1 MRADFILLPNR
12 LQLTKI
18 EMYFQDG
25 EKFIGKEFQI
35 LAIFIIVIM
44 IIILLLCLSF
54 LDWLRL
60 MKRVRGEGGG
70 MRNTHFRNG

>member
-60 MKRVRGEGGG
+60 MKRVRGEGGE
-70 MRNTHFRNG
+70 